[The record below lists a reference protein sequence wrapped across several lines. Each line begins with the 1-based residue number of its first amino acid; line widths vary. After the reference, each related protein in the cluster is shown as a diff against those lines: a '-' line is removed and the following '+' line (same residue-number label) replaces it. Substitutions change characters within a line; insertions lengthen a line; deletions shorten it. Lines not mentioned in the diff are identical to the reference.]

1 MSGTQRIMARR
12 GLRFVLLAPLIL
24 GWRLATVA
32 TNAIGI
38 LLALVLGILLVGLGV
53 VLCSTIAGVLVG
65 LPLAFAGILLL
76 CRAIY

>member
-1 MSGTQRIMARR
+1 MSGTQRLMPNR

-24 GWRLATVA
+24 GWRLATIA
-32 TNAIGI
+32 TNVIGI

-53 VLCSTIAGVLVG
+53 VLSSTIAGVVVG
-65 LPLAFAGILLL
+65 LPLALAGILLL